1 MHTQSKVYGKMLCG
15 PEIGIGGPHMWNQD
29 PRKHLR
35 WRGRGHASRPD
46 KIPRSAAPQKT
57 NTCSNLTIKT
67 PKERIKFA

>member
-1 MHTQSKVYGKMLCG
+1 
-15 PEIGIGGPHMWNQD
+15 MWNQD

-46 KIPRSAAPQKT
+46 KIPRSAAPQET

>member
-1 MHTQSKVYGKMLCG
+1 MC
-15 PEIGIGGPHMWNQD
+15 NQD

-35 WRGRGHASRPD
+35 WTGRGHASRPD

-67 PKERIKFA
+67 LKERMKFA

>member
-1 MHTQSKVYGKMLCG
+1 
-15 PEIGIGGPHMWNQD
+15 MWNQD

-57 NTCSNLTIKT
+57 NTYSNLTIKT
-67 PKERIKFA
+67 LKERMRFA